1 MISGPYPFFPF
12 LNCGGSDGEVRV
24 YCFNHAGGSASSYY
38 HLMKN
43 ISGAVE
49 IVPVELAGHGSRMD
63 EPFER
68 DWDSLVNDCCD
79 AVLQLQSASKKP
91 FVLLGC
97 SLGALI
103 AFRCALRL
111 EKLGTPAQRLILC
124 AHSAPQLPVPGYK
137 SSMGIEML
145 PEEVMKL
152 GGLSEELI
160 RSEEFHKYFLPIIFL
175 DYQLHDS
182 FKYQGERLMK
192 TPVDSFYG
200 SGDIYFGRDSMLA
213 WSSAVEGGVSCTEI
227 EGNHFFAYSSEKF
240 QNELERI
247 CLIVTNK

>member
-1 MISGPYPFFPF
+1 MISRPYPFFPF

-91 FVLLGC
+91 FVLLAAV
-97 SLGALI
+97 SVRLLPFAALCGW
-103 AFRCALRL
+103 RNL
-111 EKLGTPAQRLILC
+111 ELLHRGLFCVHIQRLSFLFR
-124 AHSAPQLPVPGYK
+124 V
-137 SSMGIEML
+137 
-145 PEEVMKL
+145 
-152 GGLSEELI
+152 I
-160 RSEEFHKYFLPIIFL
+160 R
-175 DYQLHDS
+175 
-182 FKYQGERLMK
+182 
-192 TPVDSFYG
+192 
-200 SGDIYFGRDSMLA
+200 
-213 WSSAVEGGVSCTEI
+213 AVWE
-227 EGNHFFAYSSEKF
+227 
-240 QNELERI
+240 
-247 CLIVTNK
+247 